1 MSFFKVTGGVTG
13 AGDGIEFLA
22 NTNGE
27 QIVQVSNLDT
37 VSFENADPLG
47 NAVAQNTAFVASY
60 NEEVDKNDY
69 MVFEI
74 VIPDD
79 ATNNYFLEVFIASQ
93 REGSVE
99 LLEAVTAV
107 ANTAGITF
115 NNRNRNSS
123 ATTTATAAQVV
134 QDSDPVTGGTSILT
148 HYIPRDQ
155 ESQLELGRLIL
166 DNDSTNALRIR
177 NLSKGKSF
185 TSVRFDLYV
194 VPA

>member
-123 ATTTATAAQVV
+123 ATTTATRRK
-134 QDSDPVTGGTSILT
+134 GRTSL
-148 HYIPRDQ
+148 
-155 ESQLELGRLIL
+155 
-166 DNDSTNALRIR
+166 
-177 NLSKGKSF
+177 K
-185 TSVRFDLYV
+185 
-194 VPA
+194 